1 MPLDFRYAFRSLLRS
16 PGFTIAVV
24 ITLGLGIGAN
34 TAIFSAVRGVLLRP
48 LPHRDGDRL
57 VYLRQSALAKGSD
70 NIAFSVPEIND
81 FRQQSRT
88 LADIAEYSPLT
99 LNLVEDHGASQVNVG
114 LVTANYFH
122 VMGLAPVIGHGFG
135 PADDGAGAAPV
146 IMLAHEYWV
155 THFGGDTSVV
165 GRSLRIGG
173 KNATVVGVLQPAP
186 FFPQKVDA
194 IMNMAVS
201 EHHVSALMIQGRTHR
216 MTEMIARLAPGV
228 TVAQARADVAAI
240 TARVHA
246 EYPDVYDA
254 GSGYA
259 VTLTPFKE
267 ILGKDARLTL
277 SLLMGVAAFVL
288 VIACANVANLTLM
301 RGVRREHEMLVR
313 AALGA
318 GTARLRRLLLAE
330 HLALALAG
338 AVLGLAITYSG
349 VGMLAAFTARLSNRA
364 GEIRVDGVVLA
375 FTVFVALLVAVLL
388 SFAPRIG
395 RDHQLGAGLSSAGA
409 RSTGTRRRRG
419 LQQGLVVTQVAVS
432 VMLLTGA
439 GLLVRSMQRLAAVDP
454 GLDTRNVLTMEVPA
468 DFAALQNRDL
478 AVSQYQRMAHELK
491 AVPGVEVVGIG
502 SNVPLRTS
510 GFNLDVKA
518 EGRSLAVGE
527 PVPQA
532 EYRTADPGYFTA
544 SGIPIVAGRE
554 FGVIDDARAPRVV
567 IINQTL
573 ARLLYPGLDP
583 IGRRITW
590 TGDVLRF
597 IGMKEEWRT
606 IVGVSGD
613 TRDGGLD
620 AKPVRAVFMPFAQG
634 DFPTGGLVIRTEVN
648 PMGLAVAARE
658 VVHSIAPEQPVE
670 KVLPLDAIRDESVG
684 PRRVN
689 AMLVGSFGVLALV
702 IAAIGIAAVLAFSV
716 NARTSE
722 IGVRMSLGARPGQVL
737 AMVLREGGVLVAF
750 GLAIGVAGSLAL
762 SRYIRALLFEVGPN
776 DPATLGSVVLAMA
789 AIGVA
794 ACWIPGARAARI
806 APSEALRSQ

>member
-1 MPLDFRYAFRSLLRS
+1 MPLDFRYALRSLARS
-16 PGFTIAVV
+16 RGFSLAV
-24 ITLGLGIGAN
+24 ILTLGLGIGAN
-34 TAIFSAVRGVLLRP
+34 TAIFSAVRGALLRP

-57 VYLRQSALAKGSD
+57 MYLRHSALAKGSD

-81 FRQQSRT
+81 FRQQSTT

-99 LNLVEDHGASQVNVG
+99 LNLIEDGGASQINAG
-114 LVTANYFH
+114 LVTANYFN
-122 VMGLAPVIGHGFG
+122 VMGLAPIIGHGFS
-135 PADDGAGAAPV
+135 PADDGGGKPPV
-146 IMLAHEYWV
+146 IMLTHEYWQD
-155 THFGGDTSVV
+155 HFGGDSSVV

-173 KNATVVGVLQPAP
+173 KTAEVVGVLQPAP
-186 FFPQKVDA
+186 FFPQKIDA
-194 IMNMAVS
+194 IMNMAIS
-201 EHHVSALMIQGRTHR
+201 EHHVSALMVQGRTHR

-228 TVAQARADVAAI
+228 TVEQARAEVAAI

-259 VTLTPFKE
+259 VTMTPFKE
-267 ILGKDARLTL
+267 ILGKDAKLTL
-277 SLLMGVAAFVL
+277 WLLMGVAAFVL

-301 RGVRREHEMLVR
+301 RGARREHEMLVR

-318 GTARLRRLLLAE
+318 GTARLRRLLLVE
-330 HLALALAG
+330 HLMLALAG
-338 AVLGLAITYSG
+338 AVLGLAIAFGG
-349 VGMLAAFTARLSNRA
+349 VGLLAEFTARLSNRA
-364 GEIRVDGVVLA
+364 AEIRVDGVVLA
-375 FTVFVALLVAVLL
+375 FTILIALVVAVLL
-388 SFAPRIG
+388 SLAPRLG

-432 VMLLTGA
+432 VVLLTGA

-454 GLDTRNVLTMEVPA
+454 GLDTKNVLTMEVPA
-468 DFAALQNRDL
+468 DFAAIQNRDL
-478 AVSQYQRMAHELK
+478 AVSQYERMANELK
-491 AVPGVEVVGIG
+491 TIPGVEVVGVG

-510 GFNLDVKA
+510 QFNLDVKA
-518 EGRSLAVGE
+518 EGRTLAVGE

-532 EYRTADPGYFTA
+532 EYRTADPGYFKA
-544 SGIPIVAGRE
+544 SGIRIVAGRE
-554 FGVIDDARAPRVV
+554 FSMMDDAKAARVV

-573 ARLLYPGLDP
+573 ARLLYPGQDP

-590 TGDVLRF
+590 TGDVLKF

-606 IVGVSGD
+606 IVGISGD
-613 TRDGGLD
+613 TKDGGLD

-634 DFPTGGLVIRTEVN
+634 EFPTGGLVLRTQVN
-648 PMGLAVAARE
+648 PMGLAMAARE

-670 KVLPLDAIRDESVG
+670 KVMPLEAIRDESVG

-722 IGVRMSLGARPGQVL
+722 IGVRMSLGARPGQVM
-737 AMVLREGGVLVAF
+737 AMVLREGGVLVAI
-750 GLAIGVAGSLAL
+750 GLAIGVAGSMALA
-762 SRYIRALLFEVGPN
+762 RYIRALLFGVGPG
-776 DPATLGSVVLAMA
+776 DPVTAGAVVLVMA

-794 ACWIPGARAARI
+794 ACWIPAARAARI

>member
-24 ITLGLGIGAN
+24 LTLGLGIGAN
-34 TAIFSAVRGVLLRP
+34 TAIFSAVRGALLRP

-57 VYLRQSALAKGSD
+57 MYLRHSALAKGSD

-88 LADIAEYSPLT
+88 LADIAEYSPFT
-99 LNLVEDHGASQVNVG
+99 LNLVEDQGASQVSVG
-114 LVTANYFH
+114 LVTANYFN
-122 VMGLAPVIGHGFG
+122 VMGLGPVIGHGFS
-135 PADDGAGAAPV
+135 ANDDGAGAAPV
-146 IMLAHEYWV
+146 MMLAHDYWES
-155 THFGGDTSVV
+155 HFGGDSSVV
-165 GRSLRIGG
+165 GRSLRVGG

-194 IMNMAVS
+194 IMNMAIS

-228 TVAQARADVAAI
+228 TVQQARADVAAI

-246 EYPDVYDA
+246 QYPDVYDA

-277 SLLMGVAAFVL
+277 WLLMGVAAFVL

-330 HLALALAG
+330 HLTLALAG
-338 AVLGLAITYSG
+338 AVLGLVIAFSG

-364 GEIRVDGVVLA
+364 GEIRLDLVVLA
-375 FTVFVALLVAVLL
+375 FTMLVALLVAVLL

-439 GLLVRSMQRLAAVDP
+439 GLLVRSMKRLAAVDP
-454 GLDTRNVLTMEVPA
+454 GLDTKNVLTMEVPA
-468 DFAALQNRDL
+468 DFAAIKNRDL
-478 AVSQYQRMAHELK
+478 AVSQYQRMASELK
-491 AVPGVEVVGIG
+491 TIPGVDVVGLG
-502 SNVPLRTS
+502 SNVPLRTTA
-510 GFNLDVKA
+510 FNLDVKA
-518 EGRSLAVGE
+518 EGRTLAVGE

-532 EYRTADPGYFTA
+532 EYRTADPGYFKA
-544 SGIPIVAGRE
+544 SGIPLVAGRE

-573 ARLLYPGLDP
+573 ARLLYPGEDP

-590 TGDVLRF
+590 TGDVLKF

-606 IVGVSGD
+606 IVGVSRD
-613 TRDGGLD
+613 TKDGGLD

-634 DFPTGGLVIRTEVN
+634 EFPTGGLVIRTEVN

-658 VVHSIAPEQPVE
+658 VVHSIAPEQPV
-670 KVLPLDAIRDESVG
+670 KNVLPLDAIRDESVG

-689 AMLVGSFGVLALV
+689 ALLVGSFGLLALV

-716 NARTSE
+716 SARTSE

-737 AMVLREGGVLVAF
+737 AMVLREGGVLVVF
-750 GLAIGVAGSLAL
+750 GLAIGVIGSLAL
-762 SRYIRALLFEVGPN
+762 ARYIRALLFEVGPY
-776 DPATLGSVVLAMA
+776 DPTTLGGVTLVMA

-794 ACWIPGARAARI
+794 ACWIPAARAARI